1 MSFSGKPVTGRR
13 PAADKAFPKASIETG
28 AVDRTAHLIKDA
40 SKAMVRALQ
49 TRLAEY
55 GVAHGHW
62 TFLRVL
68 WKSNGI
74 SQTELSERAGVAR
87 PSTAAAVKAMEDLGY
102 IERRQKSDNKKKV
115 YIHLTDA
122 GRALESLLVPE
133 ALDVNEVA
141 LQGLSDEQVI
151 ALRQTLAKIIDN
163 LTLDGENAASMR
175 RTDNAAK

>member
-1 MSFSGKPVTGRR
+1 MSFSGKTTGNKTANSRT
-13 PAADKAFPKASIETG
+13 FPKATIETG

-49 TRLAEY
+49 TRLAEHA
-55 GVAHGHW
+55 VAHGHW

-74 SQTELSERAGVAR
+74 SQTELSERAGVAK

-102 IERRQKSDNKKKV
+102 IERRQKTDNKKKV
-115 YIHLTDA
+115 YIHLTEA
-122 GRALESLLVPE
+122 GRALEAVLVPE

-141 LQGLSDEQVI
+141 LEGLSEQQVI
-151 ALRQTLAKIIDN
+151 ALRQTLSKIIDN
-163 LTLDGENAASMR
+163 LALDGEKRTHHAA
-175 RTDNAAK
+175 D

>member
-1 MSFSGKPVTGRR
+1 MSSSSKTTSTPKIGQ
-13 PAADKAFPKASIETG
+13 AASDKTFPKATIETG

-49 TRLAEY
+49 TRLAEHA
-55 GVAHGHW
+55 VAHGHW
-62 TFLRVL
+62 TFLRIL

-74 SQTELSERAGVAR
+74 SQTELSERAGVAK

-102 IERRQKSDNKKKV
+102 IERRQKADNKKKV

-122 GRALESLLVPE
+122 GRALETTLVPE

-141 LQGLSDEQVI
+141 LEGLSEQQVI
-151 ALRQTLAKIIDN
+151 ALRQTLSKIIDN
-163 LTLDGENAASMR
+163 LVRDGEK
-175 RTDNAAK
+175 RTHNTTD